1 MSFRRK
7 SFRKIVLK
15 KKKIISTDGVKFGS
29 DVRYASMHARQK
41 IGGAEFCPKYLFDQR
56 NNTITNH
63 LSFLHFVLLAAID
76 MRSKEE
82 AFPSK

>member
-41 IGGAEFCPKYLFDQR
+41 IGGVEFCPKYLFDHGY
-56 NNTITNH
+56 NIATNY
-63 LSFLHFVLLAAID
+63 LSFLHFVSLAATD
-76 MRSKEE
+76 LRSKEE